1 MGLLPAFFPTDS
13 LLKLE
18 FLIDGQNTGLDSL
31 LKDASI
37 SFELN
42 KIPTAKFTFISQQ
55 STTDEKEKL
64 PTDSLSRKENEDPI
78 KIEVKITFQN
88 KSETFF
94 KGIIKSID
102 KQNDN
107 NQIVTKIECKDTG
120 FKLTLPIKVNENNK
134 DKFKDKLKTYTSDAD
149 VKLDITSGTW
159 AEEQIT
165 HNASVVPWDYLVGFL
180 DSVGIMVALRN
191 GIFGGLD
198 ITTKTRPKAKYTA
211 ENGLN
216 VFSFSGK
223 KSPEKIKSEVVIET
237 WDYEKQEVKKFQA
250 TQSAKKNEQAV
261 KVDTPHYKDET
272 YKRIAEAISQKSVLA
287 AYVGKVTTN
296 GNLTAKAGDFIAF
309 SKVNPEIDKE
319 TLLIV
324 QELHTIENGCWRTE
338 YGFGLESE
346 KSFSENTTTGVN
358 NNHAQ
363 VGQTNT
369 VNGLQIGVVT
379 QIEEDPNNQFRIK
392 VRLPML
398 SEKGEGVW
406 ARLATLFAANE
417 MGSYFIPSVNDE
429 VIVGCLGNN
438 PDTPVVLGSLYSSK
452 NKMPFP
458 IAKENYI
465 KGFVT
470 KEGTKVI
477 LDDEKKVIEL
487 STKKGNKI
495 TISDDTK
502 GITMEDEN
510 KNKVVLNNEGITIE
524 SCKDFT
530 VKAKGNIAIEGIGI
544 KGQASGNMELKG
556 ALIKL
561 N

>member
-1 MGLLPAFFPTDS
+1 MGLLPAFFPVDS

-18 FLIDGQNTGLDSL
+18 FLINGENTGLDSL

-37 SFELN
+37 TFELN

-55 STTDEKEKL
+55 LTTDSKEKL
-64 PTDSLSRKENEDPI
+64 PTDSLSRKESEEPI

-88 KSETFF
+88 KPETFF

-107 NQIVTKIECKDTG
+107 NQVVTKIECKDSG
-120 FKLTLPIKVNENNK
+120 FNLALPIKVDENNK
-134 DKFKDKLKTYTSDAD
+134 DKFKDRLKSYTSNANL
-149 VKLDITSGTW
+149 KLDITTGAW

-165 HNASVVPWDYLVGFL
+165 HNASIVPWDYLVGFL

-191 GIFGGLD
+191 GTFGGID
-198 ITTKTRPKAKYTA
+198 ITSKTKTPAKYTA
-211 ENGLN
+211 ENGMN
-216 VFSFSGK
+216 VFSFTGK

-250 TQSAKKNEQAV
+250 KQSAQKNEQSV
-261 KVDTPHYKDET
+261 KVDANHYKPET
-272 YKRIAEAISQKSVLA
+272 YQRIADAIVQKSILA
-287 AYVGKVTTN
+287 AFSGKVSTF

-309 SKVNPEIDKE
+309 NKVNPDIDKE

-324 QELHTIENGCWRTE
+324 QEVHTIENGCWRTE

-358 NNHAQ
+358 NSNAQ
-363 VGQTNT
+363 VGQSNT
-369 VNGLQIGVVT
+369 INGLQIGVVT

-406 ARLATLFAANE
+406 ARLATLYASNE
-417 MGSYFIPSVNDE
+417 MGSFFIPNVNDE

-438 PDTPVVLGSLYSSK
+438 PDTPIVLGSLYSSK
-452 NKMPFP
+452 NKAPFP

-487 STKKGNKI
+487 STKKGNKM

-502 GITMEDEN
+502 GITLEDEN
-510 KNKVVLNNEGITIE
+510 KNKIILNDQGITIE
-524 SCKDFT
+524 SCKDFN
-530 VKAKGNIAIEGIGI
+530 VKAKGNVAIEGIGF
-544 KGQASGNMELKG
+544 KGEASGNMELKG